1 MKQYIIYKGSIYTVP
16 EGMSKTEFAKQL
28 REELAD

>member
-1 MKQYIIYKGSIYTVP
+1 MQYIIYMGSVHTIP

-28 REELAD
+28 REDYNN